1 MDLKSKGEMR
11 LPQSKQSEWY
21 EQWRMF
27 RDAELFLFK
36 DWIYP
41 NTLDDFIDKEILE
54 CGCGGG
60 QHTSFMAPY
69 AKRLTAVDLNTIAI
83 ASEINRDYDH
93 VEFIESDIAS
103 MDLKKKFDV
112 VISIGVVHHTND
124 PDETVRNMIR
134 HLKVGGKLILWVYSE
149 EGNFLVKHVVEPMRK
164 MFLRNRNRTDLIHI
178 SRIITAGMYIPVYS
192 LYLLPLR
199 FLPYYQY
206 FGNFRKL
213 SFDRNMLNVYDK
225 LNAPQV
231 EFISRS
237 RIMSWF
243 GDSFEK
249 VHVSSYKDVSWRCSG
264 VMRRS
269 KGYHVQSPAD

>member
-1 MDLKSKGEMR
+1 MSQL
-11 LPQSKQSEWY
+11 KQSEWY
-21 EQWRMF
+21 DQWKMF
-27 RDAELFLFK
+27 RDEELFLFQ

-60 QHTSFMAPY
+60 QHTAFMAPY
-69 AKRLTAVDLNTIAI
+69 AKKITAVDLNTIEI
-83 ASEINRDYDH
+83 AREINRDYDQ
-93 VEFIESDIAS
+93 VEFVESDIAS
-103 MDLKKKFDV
+103 MDLKRKFDI
-112 VISIGVVHHTND
+112 VISIGVVHHTDD

-164 MFLRNRNRTDLIHI
+164 MFLRNRKRSELLHL
-178 SRIITAGMYIPVYS
+178 SRIITAGMYFPVYS
-192 LYLLPLR
+192 LYLLPLK

-249 VHVSSYKDVSWRCSG
+249 VHVSPYKGVSWRGSA
-264 VMRRS
+264 VRRG
-269 KGYHVQSPAD
+269 K